1 MPSSTTLPSSTQ
13 SFAGWLPA
21 ARVGVVPD
29 DKATRRRIG
38 LIWGLLFFNVMSYAK
53 QALIIPIPTVLGK
66 LLTQGALALAF
77 ILALMINRKLIVR
90 PNVFLVLA
98 TVLAAGA
105 LMMSIRDQVS
115 IVGSDYRAIR
125 LIVFVSVLWL
135 LTPWWGRKDMLLLRC
150 QLRALTIVLG
160 TVLLGLAIAPG
171 KAFAF
176 EGRLSGSIWPIPPT
190 QVAHYA
196 AITAGLATVLWFSG
210 LMRRNLAALMFCG
223 SVVILILTHTR
234 TALIALLAGILV
246 VGLSLFTGRRRRPQ
260 CLRDGAGRAASVR
273 RRAPAGIDPLVRQGP
288 EHPGDL
294 SAHRTNRRVAGAA
307 RAPAPGGQHD
317 LRLRAVQQL
326 LQRAADR
333 RQLALDLPGPRD
345 IR

>member
-1 MPSSTTLPSSTQ
+1 M
-13 SFAGWLPA
+13 
-21 ARVGVVPD
+21 
-29 DKATRRRIG
+29 
-38 LIWGLLFFNVMSYAK
+38 LFFNVMSYAK

-234 TALIALLAGILV
+234 TALIALLAAAIGLRLYKVALTWPLEPEGIRRFAA
-246 VGLSLFTGRRRRPQ
+246 GLEEILG
-260 CLRDGAGRAASVR
+260 
-273 RRAPAGIDPLVRQGP
+273 GIDPSDLFGFA
-288 EHPGDL
+288 GD
-294 SAHRTNRRVAGAA
+294 
-307 RAPAPGGQHD
+307 D
-317 LRLRAVQQL
+317 
-326 LQRAADR
+326 D
-333 RQLALDLPGPRD
+333 DD
-345 IR
+345 DYE